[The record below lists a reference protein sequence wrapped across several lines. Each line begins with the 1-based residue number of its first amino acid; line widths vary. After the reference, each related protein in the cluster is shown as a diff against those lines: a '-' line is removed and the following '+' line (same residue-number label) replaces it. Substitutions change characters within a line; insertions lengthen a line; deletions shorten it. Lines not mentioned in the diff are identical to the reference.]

1 MKSISGS
8 VALLVMFVAGGMAQ
22 PQIARTQNNSTA
34 IFNNYSNIF
43 PGMPNYGI
51 AQGAIFELFG
61 AGLATTT
68 NAPQSFPLPT
78 SLSGTSV
85 SITINSVTTQAIL
98 YYVSPG
104 QINAIIPSATPVGT
118 GQITVTVN
126 GKTSAP
132 APITVV
138 QSAFGMLSLNAVGNG
153 PAAVFDVNSNYLG
166 WTNAANPGDFL
177 TLWGT
182 GLGPVTGDETM
193 AQQPADLTNIPIEVD
208 IGGRFATVQY
218 HGRSQYPGLDQI
230 NVQVPNG
237 VSGCHVSVVVRSGNM
252 VSNFGTIPV
261 AASGRS
267 CAEPVAGLTAGQ
279 IQSLMSKPTITRG
292 VLDFIAEGDTSADAA
307 FAQFTN
313 IQFAVRQP
321 GTAVSFN
328 DCTVLNFTNATFPT
342 TGLPTPIVPNTIK
355 ATALDAGPSIELTTP
370 SGSGF
375 GNQTLAFQNGSYGI
389 DGLTGMG
396 SLKGTYT
403 FTGAGGADV
412 GAFTA
417 QVTWPGGGGGF
428 NFTTPGNAGSVT
440 RANGLTVAWNQ
451 PSNTDPDEFVQV
463 YGFAFVPNL
472 PFGAEYVC
480 NVPLSAQQFAI
491 PPAVLLALPSQASLG
506 AMPQAVLEVNLI
518 ITKPFSAPG
527 IDVGV
532 INFDNENAVEFS
544 YR

>member
-8 VALLVMFVAGGMAQ
+8 VALLVMFAAGGMAQ

-43 PGMPNYGI
+43 PGMPTYGI
-51 AQGAIFELFG
+51 AQGSIVDLFG

-68 NAPQSFPLPT
+68 NAAQSFPLPT

-104 QINAIIPSATPVGT
+104 QINAIIPSATPAGT
-118 GQITVTVN
+118 GQLTVTVN

-153 PAAVFDVNSNYLG
+153 PVVAFDVNSQYIGL
-166 WTNAANPGDFL
+166 TNAANPGDFL

-261 AASGRS
+261 AASGRT

-292 VLDFIAEGDTSADAA
+292 ILDFISGGDTSADAM

-313 IQFAVRQP
+313 SQFALKQP
-321 GTAVSFN
+321 LTAVSFN

-342 TGLPTPIVPNTIK
+342 TGLPTPIVPNPIK

-370 SGSGF
+370 SGSGL

-403 FTGAGGADV
+403 FTGMGGADV

-417 QVTWPGGGGGF
+417 QITWPGGGGGF

-463 YGFAFVPNL
+463 YGFAFAPNL
-472 PFGAEYVC
+472 PFGAEYAC

-506 AMPQAVLEVNLI
+506 AMPQAVLEVSLI
-518 ITKPFSAPG
+518 ITKPFSASG

-532 INFDNENAVEFS
+532 IDFANENVVEFS